1 MSSIDALV
9 QDLRFSGRLAR
20 RSPFL
25 TCAVVATLS
34 LGVGLDAGVFT
45 IVDGAVRQPRGYRI
59 AIGFRGCEYGFDAE
73 LAARPNDSRGN
84 LASIRDQNATNLH
97 GYFVLP
103 KRISVSPYSTS
114 APS

>member
-1 MSSIDALV
+1 MDRVRSNAEGGLHDCLDSQVAFARPRRTDAY
-9 QDLRFSGRLAR
+9 
-20 RSPFL
+20 
-25 TCAVVATLS
+25 C
-34 LGVGLDAGVFT
+34 
-45 IVDGAVRQPRGYRI
+45 AVRQPRGYGI
-59 AIGFRGCEYGFDAE
+59 AIGLRGREYGFDAE

-84 LASIRDQNATNLH
+84 LTAIRDQNATNLH